1 DNVTKLEQYRLL
13 VNGGYEGC
21 KIRAVPSAD
30 DDLHLPRQKGETFD
44 KKGGAVLLGKPP
56 YDKENLLPIEE
67 DRVKTIGAGDVTA
80 KFLSNDCFAIQY

>member
-1 DNVTKLEQYRLL
+1 KVTTGVGKAPVLDVRMPGPLAPDNVTKLEQYRLL

-56 YDKENLLPIEE
+56 
-67 DRVKTIGAGDVTA
+67 
-80 KFLSNDCFAIQY
+80 